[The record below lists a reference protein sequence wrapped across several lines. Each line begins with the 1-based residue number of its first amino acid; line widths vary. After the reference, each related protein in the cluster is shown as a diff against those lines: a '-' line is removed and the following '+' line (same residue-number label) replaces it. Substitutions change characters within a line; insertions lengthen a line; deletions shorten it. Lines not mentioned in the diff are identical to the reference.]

1 MSSGFPARS
10 ATPFSGWPCCA
21 AVMSSWA
28 RRRAPIWRIATACR
42 SRALRWGRAS
52 SASHTRCST
61 CPTAFSAISAISAP
75 RPEWLRGSRLRRCR
89 CRRRPWRRGRRRR
102 VSPQAA
108 TTTNCCSAPRAALPK
123 ALTSF
128 PVVSGCRSPL
138 SAQSRKA
145 RGFGW
150 SMTAGA
156 TSRSGRP
163 ATATSKA
170 VLVRRESLFAQI
182 VMAGLLAAAF
192 FAAALAG
199 TGPALAAKAE
209 HKEGGAKEGA
219 ARDATDSIKLPP
231 ITVPLISAGNVV
243 GQAGVLVQLQLANP
257 GDFGLVDRERGHLV
271 DAFFRELYVLFDQLQ
286 GVSSEVSAPI
296 IKEHLT
302 HAADRILGPGKIRDI
317 LILGSYERRRPS

>member
-1 MSSGFPARS
+1 MAGLDPAI
-10 ATPFSGWPCCA
+10 C
-21 AVMSSWA
+21 
-28 RRRAPIWRIATACR
+28 
-42 SRALRWGRAS
+42 
-52 SASHTRCST
+52 
-61 CPTAFSAISAISAP
+61 
-75 RPEWLRGSRLRRCR
+75 RGSRD
-89 CRRRPWRRGRRRR
+89 RR
-102 VSPQAA
+102 VKPGDDEKASSDLVGFRS
-108 TTTNCCSAPRAALPK
+108 NC
-123 ALTSF
+123 
-128 PVVSGCRSPL
+128 
-138 SAQSRKA
+138 RKN
-145 RGFGW
+145 
-150 SMTAGA
+150 
-156 TSRSGRP
+156 
-163 ATATSKA
+163 
-170 VLVRRESLFAQI
+170 VL
-182 VMAGLLAAAF
+182 LLAAAF